1 MSKHWIDYEL
11 EDCLAVIGA
20 ILDGRDFS
28 TIPPYAAMAGWFTWS
43 AMAAAGEWA

>member
-1 MSKHWIDYEL
+1 MRYHHYEL

-28 TIPPYAAMAGWFTWS
+28 TIPTNAATAGWFTWS